1 MHGDPHD
8 PQHEFLTFGKN
19 FVLFLA
25 MLENSV
31 SPTGLDSS
39 HATLNMIKVTSLLHH
54 REKH

>member
-8 PQHEFLTFGKN
+8 PQYEFLTFGN
-19 FVLFLA
+19 FFFLFLA

-31 SPTGLDSS
+31 SPMGLDSS
-39 HATLNMIKVTSLLHH
+39 HATLNMIEVTSLLHH